1 MMREKPRIGISA
13 RNDSQQPWQSFAR
26 AVHAAGG
33 EPVLLTPEL
42 KERFAALGLA
52 GLILPGGGD
61 LLPAT
66 YHAPELVPPRFPWPE
81 RDELEISLCRWA
93 QESSLPLLGV
103 CRGLQV
109 MVVAAGG
116 TLVQD
121 IATELPQALTHEAP
135 AGLTDSG
142 HLISIAPGSQ
152 LVGILA
158 ATLLFVNTSHHQAPQ
173 KLGGLKVCA
182 RSMDGLIEAVERP
195 GTPFF
200 LGVQWHPERI
210 WHYCPAQ
217 RRLVEELVKA
227 ARRRKLV

>member
-61 LLPAT
+61 LLPAA
-66 YHAPELVPPRFPWPE
+66 YHAPERAQPRFPWPE
-81 RDELEISLCRWA
+81 RDELEISLCQWA

-103 CRGLQV
+103 CRGMQV

-121 IATELPQALTHEAP
+121 IATELPEVLAHEAP
-135 AGLTDSG
+135 VGMTDCG
-142 HLISIAPGSQ
+142 HLISIAPASK
-152 LVGILA
+152 LA
-158 ATLLFVNTSHHQAPQ
+158 AILGTNALFVNSSHHQAPQ
-173 KLGGLKVCA
+173 NLGTGLEVCA

-195 GTPFF
+195 DATFF

-210 WHYCPAQ
+210 WEDSPIQ
-217 RRLVEELVKA
+217 RRLIEALVNS
-227 ARRRKLV
+227 